1 MTKYDVITFGS
12 GLVDAFIYTGVKEE
26 KGRISFP
33 VGTKIRVHEIDF
45 AIGGGGINT
54 AIALSDLGLKTGFL
68 GKIGIGNNGDIISRE
83 LKNNKIDF
91 LGIRTKA
98 HTGYS
103 IVLESDKKN
112 RTILTYKG
120 ASDSLDYREIDLK
133 KISTK
138 WIHFTS
144 MGDGSFETQKK
155 LIDYANRNKIKISF
169 NPSSYQTSKGVNHI
183 RKFIEN
189 CYFLSMNK
197 EEASML
203 IKKGDPFKELYK
215 IGAKIICITNGDKEG
230 GVYDGEFL
238 YRYFPNKGKIGG
250 VTGAGDV
257 FASSF
262 IAGILRTQN
271 VEKALRLAM
280 ANAALKISKT
290 RGKYELMNWKEALKA
305 MESKK
310 YLIKREI
317 I

>member
-1 MTKYDVITFGS
+1 MKKYDVITFGS
-12 GLVDAFIYTGVKEE
+12 GLVDAFIYTGVKE
-26 KGRISFP
+26 KNGRISFP
-33 VGTKIRVHEIDF
+33 SGTKIRVHEIDF
-45 AIGGGGINT
+45 GIGGGGINT
-54 AIALSDLGLKTGFL
+54 AIAFADLGLKTGFL
-68 GKIGIGNNGDIISRE
+68 GKIGSGNNADIILRE

-91 LGIRTKA
+91 LGVKSHI

-112 RTILTYKG
+112 RTILTFKG
-120 ASDSLDYREIDLK
+120 ASDTLDYREIDLK
-133 KISTK
+133 KINTR

-155 LIDYANRNKIKISF
+155 LIDYAIRKKIKISF
-169 NPSSYQTSKGVNHI
+169 NPSSYQTSKGVQHI
-183 RKFIEN
+183 KKFIEN
-189 CYFLSMNK
+189 SYFLSMNK

-203 IKKGDPFKELYK
+203 IKRGDPFKELYK
-215 IGAKIICITNGDKEG
+215 LGAKIVCITNGEKEG

-262 IAGILRTQN
+262 VAGILRTQN
-271 VEKALRLAM
+271 IEKALRLAM

-290 RGKYELMNWKEALKA
+290 RGKYELMNWSEAQKA
-305 MESKK
+305 MNSKK
-310 YLIKREI
+310 YKIIK
-317 I
+317 